1 MTTVSGG
8 TANDGT
14 QNGSETGIDGVTVEL
29 YTSGNALVTTTTTTT
44 VAGQPGTYQFT
55 NLNIGEYY
63 VHIPASQF
71 QAGQPLEG
79 YVSSTGNGSDET
91 SDQNVDENGIDAVSL
106 PTTGISTQVYT
117 LSIGGETTADDE
129 TTYTGYLDDANVN
142 FTADFGFLQKVAIG
156 NIVWLDTGAGGG
168 TANDGIKNG
177 AEPGISG
184 VDLQLYRVGDT
195 PGVDTPVKSTST
207 DASGYYVFDDLLP
220 GDYFVF
226 IPATEFQSGGTLE
239 NALSST
245 GNGADETTDESGDE
259 NGIDDIA
266 PATNE
271 IRSTDYTLQPNTEV
285 TGEPQPNYTG
295 ALDDNNVNF
304 TADFGFTEL
313 VAFGIVPG
321 LTPGRVPSTI
331 TVSWTWANPACT
343 GLTR

>member
-1 MTTVSGG
+1 M
-8 TANDGT
+8 
-14 QNGSETGIDGVTVEL
+14 
-29 YTSGNALVTTTTTTT
+29 YTSGNALEGTTTTTT

-79 YVSSTGNGSDET
+79 YVSSTGKGSDET

-177 AEPGISG
+177 TEPGISG
-184 VDLQLYRVGDT
+184 VDLQLYHVGDT
-195 PGVDTPVKSTST
+195 PGVDTSR
-207 DASGYYVFDDLLP
+207 LP
-220 GDYFVF
+220 P
-226 IPATEFQSGGTLE
+226 PAPTQAATT
-239 NALSST
+239 SST
-245 GNGADETTDESGDE
+245 TCYRVTTLSLSPRPSSSPVARLRMPFPVLAMERTRPLTRVVMRTVS
-259 NGIDDIA
+259 
-266 PATNE
+266 TTLLRRLTS
-271 IRSTDYTLQPNTEV
+271 IRSTNYTLQPNTEA

-313 VAFGIVPG
+313 VASGQS
-321 LTPGRVPSTI
+321 R
-331 TVSWTWANPACT
+331 SWIDT
-343 GLTR
+343 GAGAFYE